1 MTENEFVHKPT
12 IAGMMPPRILTYI
25 YTTDGS
31 HSLCLSDIYVAH
43 SLISFTDLIH

>member
-31 HSLCLSDIYVAH
+31 HSLCLSDH